1 MVGDLTMKKIYLLAC
16 LAIFAACSDDNPFDT
31 TEDDLDDTYYYANR
45 KVDET
50 DSDFSK
56 ELACR
61 KGTSSHT
68 ASWCCSN
75 YGYQCYNTY
84 SSSSMSES
92 EKCYYGTGELSD
104 SYCCSNYGYQCS
116 NIYSSSSMSESEK
129 CRLGTSLKSDSYCC
143 SYYGYRCAY
152 VSSSSTRSSSST
164 YSSSSSATY
173 YLTSAKSM
181 KITLTY
187 YKQLSSNWDGLDNA
201 GDPEVSFTIYTYSD
215 GVLGQTI
222 NTVTFIDKQDTRSWS
237 GSVTKSYTIN
247 KGTDQIKICP
257 KVIDEDISEHDNY
270 SSGKCFSTSNIGYL
284 KSTDIKEQEDYN
296 SNYDLEWEW
305 YLL

>member
-16 LAIFAACSDDNPFDT
+16 LAIFAACSDENPFDT
-31 TEDDLDDTYYYANR
+31 AEDDLDDTYNYANR
-45 KVDET
+45 EVEDSRIKFKREAECREGSSTHT
-50 DSDFSK
+50 D
-56 ELACR
+56 
-61 KGTSSHT
+61 
-68 ASWCCSN
+68 SWCCSN
-75 YGYQCYNTY
+75 YGYQCYKTY
-84 SSSSMSES
+84 SSSSYNSMTEY
-92 EKCYYGTGELSD
+92 EKCYYDTGELSD
-104 SYCCSNYGYQCS
+104 SYCCSYYGYQCS
-116 NIYSSSSMSESEK
+116 Y
-129 CRLGTSLKSDSYCC
+129 
-143 SYYGYRCAY
+143 
-152 VSSSSTRSSSST
+152 T
-164 YSSSSSATY
+164 YSSSSSSIRSSSSTRYTSSSSSALY

-222 NTVTFIDKQDTRSWS
+222 NTATFIDKQDTRQWS

-247 KGTDQIKICP
+247 KGTDAIKICP
-257 KVIDEDISEHDNY
+257 QVIDEDVSINDSY
-270 SSGKCFSTSNIGYL
+270 SSGTCFTTSNIGYL

-296 SNYDLEWEW
+296 SDYDLEWEW

>member
-1 MVGDLTMKKIYLLAC
+1 MKFFKIIISILC
-16 LAIFAACSDDNPFDT
+16 LASIIPFTACSDESPFEVV
-31 TEDDLDDTYYYANR
+31 EDDLANASDDVYYDQKSSKCDNG
-45 KVDET
+45 VDEYN
-50 DSDFSK
+50 
-56 ELACR
+56 
-61 KGTSSHT
+61 
-68 ASWCCSN
+68 SWCCEHFELK
-75 YGYQCYNTY
+75 CYVRY
-84 SSSSMSES
+84 SSSSSMSES

-104 SYCCSNYGYQCS
+104 SYCCSYYGYQCS
-116 NIYSSSSMSESEK
+116 YSSSSS
-129 CRLGTSLKSDSYCC
+129 R
-143 SYYGYRCAY
+143 Y
-152 VSSSSTRSSSST
+152 VSSSS
-164 YSSSSSATY
+164 SALY
-173 YLTSAKSM
+173 YLTTAKSM

-222 NTVTFIDKQDTRSWS
+222 NTTTFIDKQDTRLWS

-257 KVIDEDISEHDNY
+257 KVIDEDVSVNDSY
-270 SSGKCFSTSNIGYL
+270 TSGKCFTTSNIGYL
-284 KSTDIKEQEDYN
+284 KSTDIKEHEDYN

>member
-16 LAIFAACSDDNPFDT
+16 LAIFAACSDENPFDT

-75 YGYQCYNTY
+75 YGYQCYNT
-84 SSSSMSES
+84 
-92 EKCYYGTGELSD
+92 
-104 SYCCSNYGYQCS
+104 
-116 NIYSSSSMSESEK
+116 YSSSSMSESEK

-222 NTVTFIDKQDTRSWS
+222 NTTTFIDKQDTRLWS

-257 KVIDEDISEHDNY
+257 KVIDEDVSVNDSY
-270 SSGKCFSTSNIGYL
+270 TSGKCFTTSNIGYL
-284 KSTDIKEQEDYN
+284 KSTDIKEHEDYN